1 MNALVERP
9 HFHACM
15 PNSRMGRVSRLMTE
29 DQRRILAAYKI
40 ALSMMRDRT
49 PRKLLD
55 LLNVLECR
63 DLLRKERQEEIEA
76 KRRAQLSG
84 ISE

>member
-1 MNALVERP
+1 
-9 HFHACM
+9 
-15 PNSRMGRVSRLMTE
+15 MTE
-29 DQRRILAAYKI
+29 DQRRIPAAYKI

-49 PRKLLD
+49 PRKLVD